1 MLLSAELCCLR
12 ISQYS
17 SFCYQAWMLQTNR
30 NILAPHTPPA
40 VLGLRKN
47 QLSCQERFRA
57 WIFYICIKIS
67 HCIFWQINSI
77 LIFHLHFALC
87 QRKQF
92 CTKPICLLFAMERV
106 PLLKA
111 EANKKCVEGSVELHF
126 LQWHSTNH
134 QEDSRRE
141 KCSICF
147 ANTVLFLLCALSA

>member
-17 SFCYQAWMLQTNR
+17 SFCYQVWMLQTNR
-30 NILAPHTPPA
+30 NILAPHAPPA